1 MTITMYDA
9 DQNSQFPKG
18 AAAYAAYVDGRI
30 ADQPNYGWIV
40 ANFPAAHHMSIS
52 VLDNNADCLD
62 IENGAATD
70 ADAMPWYKKQRAAGV
85 ARPVFYCS
93 ASAMAGLLEAISS
106 LSRSDYRLWSA
117 HYGAGEH
124 ICGPHTCGLVSVDVD
139 GTQWADHVGNLNADQ
154 SLLNDDFF
162 GGTTT
167 NPVATYSSVTVQ
179 LPTLNTGMSD
189 SALPHWYVHRLQ
201 AILNYVY
208 GYPCNVDG
216 AYGPMTVNAV
226 KLLQARLGLT
236 QDGVC
241 GPQTWVRVVGG

>member
-1 MTITMYDA
+1 MYDA

-18 AAAYAAYVDGRI
+18 GAAYAAYVDGRI
-30 ADQPNYGWIV
+30 ADQPNYQWVV
-40 ANFPAAHHMSIS
+40 ANFPAAHHLSIS
-52 VLDNNADCLD
+52 VLDNDADCLD
-62 IENGAATD
+62 IEDGAATVED
-70 ADAMPWYKKQRAAGV
+70 APSWHAKQKSLGV
-85 ARPVFYCS
+85 ARPVFYLS
-93 ASAMAGLLEAISS
+93 ASRVASLLVQVKSIP
-106 LSRSDYRLWSA
+106 RTDYRIWSA

-124 ICGPHTCGLVSVDVD
+124 ICGPHTCGQTSIDVD

-154 SLLNDDFF
+154 SLLNDNFF
-162 GGTTT
+162 GGGTSA
-167 NPVATYSSVTVQ
+167 PVVTYSSVKTP
-179 LPTLNTGMSD
+179 LPTLSTGMSD
-189 SALPHWYVHRLQ
+189 TTLPHWYIHRLQ

>member
-52 VLDNNADCLD
+52 VLDNSADCLD
-62 IENGAATD
+62 IENGAATVED
-70 ADAMPWYKKQRAAGV
+70 APAWYAKQKALGAT
-85 ARPVFYCS
+85 RPVFYCS
-93 ASAMAGLLEAISS
+93 ASMMGSLLVQVHAIP
-106 LSRSDYRLWSA
+106 RADYRLWSA

-124 ICGPHTCGLVSVDVD
+124 ICGPHTCGEVSVDVD

-162 GGTTT
+162 GAVT
-167 NPVATYSSVTVQ
+167 PVSTVVYTPVSSK
-179 LPTLNTGMSD
+179 LPTLSAGMKDSD
-189 SALPHWYVHRLQ
+189 LPHWYVRRLQ

-208 GYPCNVDG
+208 GYPVNLTGIYD
-216 AYGPMTVNAV
+216 PMTVAGV
-226 KLLQARLGLT
+226 KLLQSRDGLT

-241 GPQTWVRVVGG
+241 GPQTWGRVVGG